1 MTRPKTGYD
10 VLEYEIREE
19 QAATMG
25 RLGRELQDTLDALHA
40 FKREAGSSDAA
51 ADRRDEQRESLV
63 HAAAYAL
70 WNFIVQRECSGF
82 RGTEHILK
90 DYVVPPEV
98 RARMG
103 VTRPR

>member
-1 MTRPKTGYD
+1 MARLKTGYE

-25 RLGRELQDTLDALHA
+25 RLARDLQDALDALGA
-40 FKREAGSSDAA
+40 FKRAPNTGDAA
-51 ADRRDEQRESLV
+51 ADAHDEQRERLV
-63 HAAAYAL
+63 SAAGYAL
-70 WNFIVQRECSGF
+70 WNFVVQRECSGF

-90 DYVVPPEV
+90 DYAVPPEV

-103 VTRPR
+103 VTRAR